1 MPRDQLAVPVEPS
14 LAGTARR
21 DDAAALA
28 GTGRGDDAAALAGTG
43 RRDDTA
49 ALAGTGRRDDT
60 AALAGTGR
68 RDDTAAALAGL
79 DALDTPTVRETPWWR
94 RALAVGL
101 PPLVALA
108 LFLLVWQTLWAAA
121 FWPEFK
127 LPAPASVG
135 HELVAVARDGSVW
148 SILWTSVSRAFLGF
162 VLALVIATPLGLLV
176 AKVRVVRAAIGPLL
190 SGLQSLPSVAW
201 VPAAVLWFGLTNST
215 IYFVVLLGSIPSI
228 ANGLVAGIDQIPPI
242 LPRVGQVFGARGLTS
257 AWHILLPAALPGYL
271 AGCKQGWAFS
281 WRSLMAAEIIAAGPL
296 LGVGLGAFLDNAS
309 NLNNMSRV
317 IAAIV
322 LILVVGIG
330 VELLVFRPVERRV
343 LRTRGLTGI
352 H

>member
-1 MPRDQLAVPVEPS
+1 MPHDLTKVGSAQTPAASAQPGGPGSGQPAGAGPGHPAGAGPV
-14 LAGTARR
+14 
-21 DDAAALA
+21 DDS
-28 GTGRGDDAAALAGTG
+28 
-43 RRDDTA
+43 
-49 ALAGTGRRDDT
+49 
-60 AALAGTGR
+60 
-68 RDDTAAALAGL
+68 AAALAGL
-79 DALDTPTVRETPWWR
+79 DALDTPTVQRAPRWR
-94 RALAVGL
+94 RAVAVGV

-108 LFLLVWQTLWAAA
+108 LFLAVWQGLWAAA

-127 LPAPASVG
+127 LPAPVSVW
-135 HELVAVARDGSVW
+135 HEFTVVVANGEVW
-148 SILWTSVSRAFLGF
+148 SILWTSISRAFLGF
-162 VLALVIATPLGLLV
+162 LIALVIATPLGLLV
-176 AKVRVVRAAIGPLL
+176 AKVAVVRAAVGPLL

-242 LPRVGQVFGARGLTS
+242 LPRVGQVLGARGLTS
-257 AWHILLPAALPGYL
+257 ARHILLPAALPGYL

-296 LGVGLGAFLDNAS
+296 LGIGLGAYLEQGSSF
-309 NLNNMSRV
+309 NNISMV
-317 IAAIV
+317 IAAIF
-322 LILVVGIG
+322 LILIVGIG

-343 LRTRGLTGI
+343 LRARGLSGT